1 MQGRVPEA
9 FVPQVLERACL
20 PGSTM
25 AIPDKALVGPGF
37 RTSQLPLQYDP
48 HLDFCLQILDLKLF
62 WQQDLAA
69 SLFEESLGS

>member
-1 MQGRVPEA
+1 
-9 FVPQVLERACL
+9 
-20 PGSTM
+20 M